1 MIKKHDGTRLMDI
14 LSIIGILVSI
24 SALLLGNL
32 LEGGAIGSLINGPAL
47 IIVFGGTLGATLLQF
62 PPVIFIRSMEMFVWI
77 FRPKEMD
84 LRVKI
89 SQIVSWSFQV
99 RRKGLLDLEKLIDRE
114 EDPFVKKGLQL
125 LVDGSEPDSISDILE
140 LEMNTNENRDYQAA
154 RLYEAMGGYAPTIG
168 ILGAVMGLIHV
179 MENLADP
186 TLLGKGIAT
195 AFVATIYGVG
205 SANLIF
211 LPIANKLKAHIFAD
225 NQAKEMIATGIAA
238 IARNEN
244 PRNIELKLD
253 GYLQVNYKKINY
265 GTKTTT

>member
-1 MIKKHDGTRLMDI
+1 MDI

-24 SALLLGNL
+24 SGLLLGNL
-32 LEGGAIGSLINGPAL
+32 LEGGAIGSLVNGPAL

-62 PPVIFIRSMEMFVWI
+62 PPVIFIRSMEMLLWI
-77 FRPKEMD
+77 YRPRKLNLEAQ
-84 LRVKI
+84 I
-89 SQIVSWSFQV
+89 SRIVSWSLQV
-99 RRKGLLDLEKLIDRE
+99 RRNGLLGLENLIERE
-114 EDPFVKKGLQL
+114 QDPFVQKGLQL
-125 LVDGSEPDSISDILE
+125 LVDANEPDIISDILE
-140 LEMNTNENRDYQAA
+140 LEMNAKENRDYQAA

-186 TLLGKGIAT
+186 ALLGKGIAT

-205 SANLIF
+205 SANLVF
-211 LPIANKLKAHIFAD
+211 LPIANKLKAHIFAE
-225 NQAKEMIATGIAA
+225 NQAREMVAVGIAA

-253 GYLQVNYKKINY
+253 GYLHRNDKK
-265 GTKTTT
+265 

>member
-1 MIKKHDGTRLMDI
+1 MDV
-14 LSIIGILVSI
+14 LSIIGVLVSI

-32 LEGGAIGSLINGPAL
+32 LEGGAIGSLLNGPAL

-62 PPVIFIRSMEMFVWI
+62 PPMIFIRSMEMFLWI
-77 FRPKEMD
+77 FKPREME
-84 LRVKI
+84 LEAQI
-89 SQIVSWSFQV
+89 SQIVGWSLQV
-99 RRKGLLDLEKLIDRE
+99 RKKGLLGLESSIARE
-114 EDPFVKKGLQL
+114 KDPFVQKGLQL
-125 LVDGSEPDSISDILE
+125 LVDGNEPDAISDILE
-140 LEMNTNENRDYQAA
+140 LDMGAKENRDYQAA

-186 TLLGKGIAT
+186 ALLGKGIAT
-195 AFVATIYGVG
+195 AFVATIYGVA

-225 NQAKEMIATGIAA
+225 NQAREMIATGIAA

-253 GYLQVNYKKINY
+253 GYLQINHKK
-265 GTKTTT
+265 

>member
-1 MIKKHDGTRLMDI
+1 MDV
-14 LSIIGILVSI
+14 LSITGVLVSI

-32 LEGGAIGSLINGPAL
+32 LEGGAIGSLVNGPAL

-62 PPVIFIRSMEMFVWI
+62 PPVIFVRSLEMVLWI
-77 FRPKEMD
+77 FRPREMN
-84 LRVKI
+84 LEAQLA
-89 SQIVSWSFQV
+89 QIVSWSLQA
-99 RRKGLLDLEKLIDRE
+99 RKKGLLGLESSIARE
-114 EDPFVKKGLQL
+114 KDPFVQKGLQL
-125 LVDGSEPDSISDILE
+125 LVDGNEPDTISDILE
-140 LEMNTNENRDYQAA
+140 LDMAAKENRDYQAA

-186 TLLGKGIAT
+186 ALLGKGIAT
-195 AFVATIYGVG
+195 AFVATIYGVA

-225 NQAKEMIATGIAA
+225 NQAREMIATGIAA

-253 GYLQVNYKKINY
+253 GYLQINHKK
-265 GTKTTT
+265 

>member
-1 MIKKHDGTRLMDI
+1 LRLYHHDGTRLMDI
-14 LSIIGILVSI
+14 LSIIGVLVSI
-24 SALLLGNL
+24 CALLLGNL
-32 LEGGAIGSLINGPAL
+32 LEGGAIGSLVNGPAL

-62 PPVIFIRSMEMFVWI
+62 PPVIFIRSMEMFLWI
-77 FRPKEMD
+77 FMPRKLD
-84 LRVKI
+84 LEAQI
-89 SQIVSWSFQV
+89 SQIVNWSLQA
-99 RRKGLLDLEKLIDRE
+99 RRKGLLGLEHLIERE
-114 EDPFVKKGLQL
+114 KDPFVQKGLQL
-125 LVDGSEPDSISDILE
+125 LVDGNEPDTISDILE
-140 LEMNTNENRDYQAA
+140 LEMAAKENRDYQAA

-225 NQAKEMIATGIAA
+225 NQAREMIAVGIAS

-253 GYLQVNYKKINY
+253 GYLHITNKK
-265 GTKTTT
+265 

>member
-1 MIKKHDGTRLMDI
+1 MDI
-14 LSIIGILVSI
+14 LSITGVLVSI

-32 LEGGAIGSLINGPAL
+32 LEGGAIGSLVNGPAL

-62 PPVIFIRSMEMFVWI
+62 PPVIFVRSLEMVLWI
-77 FRPKEMD
+77 FRPREMN
-84 LRVKI
+84 LEAQLA
-89 SQIVSWSFQV
+89 QIVSWSLQA
-99 RRKGLLDLEKLIDRE
+99 RKKGLLGLESSIARE
-114 EDPFVKKGLQL
+114 KDPFVQKGLQL
-125 LVDGSEPDSISDILE
+125 LVDGNEPDTISDILE
-140 LEMNTNENRDYQAA
+140 LDMAAKENRDYQAA

-186 TLLGKGIAT
+186 ALLGKGIAT
-195 AFVATIYGVG
+195 AFVATIYGVA
-205 SANLIF
+205 SANLVF

-225 NQAKEMIATGIAA
+225 NQAREMIATGIAA

-253 GYLQVNYKKINY
+253 GYLQINHKK
-265 GTKTTT
+265 

>member
-1 MIKKHDGTRLMDI
+1 MDV
-14 LSIIGILVSI
+14 LSITGVLVSI

-32 LEGGAIGSLINGPAL
+32 LEGGAIGSLVNGPAL

-62 PPVIFIRSMEMFVWI
+62 PPVIFVRSLEMVLWI
-77 FRPKEMD
+77 FRPREMN
-84 LRVKI
+84 LEAQLA
-89 SQIVSWSFQV
+89 QIVSWSLQA
-99 RRKGLLDLEKLIDRE
+99 RKKGLLGLESSIARE
-114 EDPFVKKGLQL
+114 KDPFVQKGLQL
-125 LVDGSEPDSISDILE
+125 LVDGNEPDTISDILE
-140 LEMNTNENRDYQAA
+140 LDMAAKENRDYQAA

-186 TLLGKGIAT
+186 ALLGKGIAT
-195 AFVATIYGVG
+195 AFVATIYGVA
-205 SANLIF
+205 SANLVF

-225 NQAKEMIATGIAA
+225 NQAREMIATGIAA

-253 GYLQVNYKKINY
+253 GYLQINHKK
-265 GTKTTT
+265 